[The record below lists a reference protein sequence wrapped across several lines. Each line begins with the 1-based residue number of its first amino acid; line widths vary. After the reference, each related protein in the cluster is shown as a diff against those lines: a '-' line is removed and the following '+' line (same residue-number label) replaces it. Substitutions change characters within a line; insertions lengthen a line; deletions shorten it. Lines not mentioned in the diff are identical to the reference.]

1 MARTTAGRDPGSRTS
16 SADRVRGPRWSV
28 LLGSEAVRFAL
39 VGGINTVFGFG
50 VFAGLQSTLGRHT
63 HYLVVLI
70 VAQVIAV
77 LEAYVL
83 QRWLVFRVHG
93 RWWRELMRFSSVYT
107 VALGVNLVA
116 LPLLV
121 ELVHLPVVWAQGI
134 VLLVTALGT
143 YLAHRNF
150 TFRLSRA
157 AVSRPNGRHA
167 AADGDDTPVSR
178 PPASSPEEPEPRGT
192 AEPRW

>member
-1 MARTTAGRDPGSRTS
+1 MARTTAGRDPGLGTS
-16 SADRVRGPRWSV
+16 AANRVRRPQWSV
-28 LLGSEAVRFAL
+28 LLRSEAVRFAL
-39 VGGINTVFGFG
+39 VGGINTMFGFG

-107 VALGVNLVA
+107 VSLGVNVVA

-121 ELVHLPVVWAQGI
+121 ELVHLPVIWAQGI
-134 VLLVTALGT
+134 VMLVTALGT

-157 AVSRPNGRHA
+157 AASRPSGPHA
-167 AADGDDTPVSR
+167 AAGGDDTPVSG
-178 PPASSPEEPEPRGT
+178 SPGEPEPRGS